1 MLSSLIESLLQNY
14 CYFFTGQNDLTNEM
28 DKVWNDPEVVNL
40 CNIMDV
46 LLSKWQQTGNVLYTN
61 FYSHA

>member
-14 CYFFTGQNDLTNEM
+14 CYFLIGQNDLTNEM

-40 CNIMDV
+40 CNNDGCVAIKMAA
-46 LLSKWQQTGNVLYTN
+46 NR
-61 FYSHA
+61 